1 MCDSEKKMVED
12 LKEGSKDI
20 IFSLSLARSEVVTVR
35 KTIARILGRPEL
47 KSDAIFQKYCKVVN
61 S

>member
-1 MCDSEKKMVED
+1 MCDSEKKMIED

-35 KTIARILGRPEL
+35 KTIARIIGKPEA
-47 KSDAIFQKYCKVVN
+47 KPDTIFQKYCQAVN

>member
-1 MCDSEKKMVED
+1 MCDSEKKMIED

-20 IFSLSLARSEVVTVR
+20 IFTLSLARSEVVTVR
-35 KTIARILGRPEL
+35 KTIARLLGKPEI
-47 KSDAIFQKYCKVVN
+47 KSDTVFQKYCQVVN